1 MPQFHQTRKSSTSKK
16 TIFCAHENLRTL
28 FYRKSQHT
36 FMTCKSKGTLK
47 ESVHGVINTETE
59 DAAVFCSVDLPN
71 SNFVLTDGSGSYC
84 K

>member
-1 MPQFHQTRKSSTSKK
+1 
-16 TIFCAHENLRTL
+16 
-28 FYRKSQHT
+28 
-36 FMTCKSKGTLK
+36 MTCKSKGTLK